1 MSKTEIILIR
11 HGETEW
17 NVAGR
22 LQGQHDS
29 VLTAAGVKQAKAL
42 ARRMKS
48 DHFNHLYSSDLGR
61 AMSTAQEIAHL
72 THHTVI
78 ADQRL
83 REKSLGILEGL
94 TWPQAGENY
103 PEIVKGLEQRNY
115 DYVVPEG
122 ESTQQMLTR
131 TMDFLDEIA
140 DRHPGERVA
149 AVTHGAVLSTLFRHL
164 LGIPLETPR
173 RFHILNTSIHE
184 IAKENGTWWV
194 NLLGDTHH
202 TRVALDEL
210 E

>member
-17 NVAGR
+17 NVVGR

-29 VLTAAGVKQAKAL
+29 LLTAAGMKQAKGL

-48 DHFNHLYSSDLGR
+48 DQFSHLYSSDLGR
-61 AMSTAQEIAHL
+61 TMSTAQEIAHL
-72 THHTVI
+72 TQHEVI
-78 ADQRL
+78 PDKRL

-94 TWPQAGENY
+94 TWSQAGERH
-103 PEIVKGLEQRNY
+103 PQVIKGLEQQGNA
-115 DYVVPEG
+115 YVVPEG
-122 ESTQQMLTR
+122 ESTDQMLAR
-131 TMDFLDEIA
+131 TLDFLEEMA
-140 DRHPGERVA
+140 VRHTGGRIA
-149 AVTHGAVLSTLFRHL
+149 AVTHGAVLSALFRHL
-164 LGIPLETPR
+164 LGIPLDTPR

-184 IAKENGTWWV
+184 IANENGTWWV

>member
-29 VLTAAGVKQAKAL
+29 LLTATGVKQAKAL
-42 ARRMKS
+42 ARRLQS
-48 DHFNHLYSSDLGR
+48 DQFSHLYSSDLGR
-61 AMSTAQEIAHL
+61 ALSTAQEIAHL
-72 THHTVI
+72 TRHTVI
-78 ADQRL
+78 ADRRL

-94 TWPQAGENY
+94 TWPQAGERH
-103 PEIVKGLEQRNY
+103 PEIVSELDRHNY

-122 ESTQQMLTR
+122 ESNNQMLAR
-131 TMDFLDEIA
+131 TLAFMEEIA
-140 DRHPGERVA
+140 EHHPGERVA
-149 AVTHGAVLSTLFRHL
+149 AVTHGAVLSALFRYL
-164 LGIPLETPR
+164 LGVPLGTPR

-184 IAKENGTWWV
+184 IAKEQGVWWV

-202 TRVALDEL
+202 TRVALDEV